1 MKKSSI
7 FKKSTWSKFYI
18 LTVSASM
25 LLAVSSLGLAIDQD
39 AEIRQ
44 ACEKIPSLK
53 QQGAKFYQQKN
64 YT

>member
-1 MKKSSI
+1 
-7 FKKSTWSKFYI
+7 
-18 LTVSASM
+18 M